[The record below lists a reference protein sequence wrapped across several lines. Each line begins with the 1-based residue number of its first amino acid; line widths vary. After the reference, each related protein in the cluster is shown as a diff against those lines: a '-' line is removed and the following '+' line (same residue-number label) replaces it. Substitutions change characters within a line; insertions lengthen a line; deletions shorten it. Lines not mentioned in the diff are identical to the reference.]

1 MPGLALSGSMN
12 TREEELMSPNAGVPE
27 KEAGF
32 ALILAILALML
43 MTFLGLTL
51 AATTS
56 TELQIATNYRWSQ
69 QALYNAEAGLEYG
82 KSVLRNMNWSLILPT
97 PRMGGREAGCT
108 TTSTASAGFKCWW
121 LNTTTPAETAP
132 TEPPPYARA
141 DPQGVPS
148 RNFENSSCDVYGGG
162 MGYGVVLDDGG
173 GFGPYQ
179 NISNIPGVPPLNGTF
194 TLWVRRDQIANL
206 DGSFS
211 DAPEAGDLSL
221 VLTAEGTAP
230 FTAESS
236 ALAFAQQNRAVK
248 TLQATLSRTLGGTP
262 CGTRGG
268 QVGGG
273 PEGSNFS
280 PCDPITGDSL
290 TGALGG
296 TGRAE
301 LTGVQ

>member
-1 MPGLALSGSMN
+1 MTFRREEPMPGTAAV
-12 TREEELMSPNAGVPE
+12 RRP
-27 KEAGF
+27 EAGF

-51 AATTS
+51 ATSTS

-69 QALYNAEAGLEYG
+69 QAYYNAEAGIEYG
-82 KSVLRNMNWSLILPT
+82 KSVLRLMNWTLLLPT
-97 PRMGGREAGCT
+97 PRMGGSENCVT
-108 TTSTASAGFKCWW
+108 TGPSAGFKCWF
-121 LNTTTPAETAP
+121 LDTNAAPYYPEDPPA
-132 TEPPPYARA
+132 EPPPYARP
-141 DPQGVPS
+141 DTHGNPT
-148 RNFENSSCDVYGGG
+148 RNFENAACDVYGGG

-179 NISNIPGVPPLNGTF
+179 NVTNFTAGVPPLNGSF
-194 TLWVRRDQIANL
+194 TLWIRRDYIANL

-211 DAPEAGDLSL
+211 DAPEGGDLDL
-221 VLTAEGTAP
+221 ILTAEGTAP
-230 FTAESS
+230 FVGEHS
-236 ALAFAQQNRAVK
+236 ALAFTQQNRAVK
-248 TLQATLSRTLGGTP
+248 TLQATLRRTLGTP

-290 TGALGG
+290 NSVLGG
-296 TGRAE
+296 GPGRAE
-301 LTGVQ
+301 LASTQ

>member
-1 MPGLALSGSMN
+1 MSG
-12 TREEELMSPNAGVPE
+12 TVAVPRR
-27 KEAGF
+27 EAGF

-51 AATTS
+51 ATSTS

-82 KSVLRNMNWSLILPT
+82 KSLLRTMNWSLLLPT
-97 PRMGGREAGCT
+97 PRMGGSEGGCT
-108 TTSTASAGFKCWW
+108 TTGPSAGFKCWW
-121 LNTTTPAETAP
+121 LDTGRNRTPLVDYPEDPP
-132 TEPPPYARA
+132 TEPPPYARP
-141 DPQGVPS
+141 DTHGNPS
-148 RNFENSSCDVYGGG
+148 RNFENADCDTFGGG

-173 GFGPYQ
+173 GYGPYQ
-179 NISNIPGVPPLNGTF
+179 NVTNIPGVPPLNGSF
-194 TLWVRRDQIANL
+194 TLFIRRDFLSNL

-211 DAPEAGDLSL
+211 DAPEGGDLDL

-230 FTAESS
+230 YLGENST
-236 ALAFAQQNRAVK
+236 LAFTQQNRAVK
-248 TLQATLSRTLGGTP
+248 TLQATLTRSLGTP

-290 TGALGG
+290 NSVLGG
-296 TGRAE
+296 GPGRAE
-301 LTGVQ
+301 SNTQ

>member
-1 MPGLALSGSMN
+1 MSRRAAV
-12 TREEELMSPNAGVPE
+12 REE
-27 KEAGF
+27 EAGF

-51 AATTS
+51 ATSTS

-69 QALYNAEAGLEYG
+69 QAYYNAEAGIEYG
-82 KSVLRNMNWSLILPT
+82 KSLLRNMNWTLLLPT
-97 PRMGGREAGCT
+97 PRMGGSEAGCA
-108 TTSTASAGFKCWW
+108 TSGPSTGFKCWW
-121 LNTTTPAETAP
+121 LDTTANENPP
-132 TEPPPYARA
+132 TEPPPYNRP
-141 DPQGVPS
+141 DSQGNPT
-148 RNFENSSCDVYGGG
+148 RNFENALCDHFGGG

-179 NISNIPGVPPLNGTF
+179 NVTNIPGIPALNGSF
-194 TLWVRRDQIANL
+194 TIWIRRDQIAND

-211 DAPEAGDLSL
+211 DAPEGGNLDLVITS
-221 VLTAEGTAP
+221 EGTAP
-230 FTAESS
+230 YSGANS
-236 ALAFAQQNRAVK
+236 ALAFVQKNRAVR
-248 TLQATLSRTLGGTP
+248 TLQATLRRTLGTP

-290 TGALGG
+290 NGILGG
-296 TGRAE
+296 GPGRAE
-301 LTGVQ
+301 ANIQ

>member
-1 MPGLALSGSMN
+1 MSGTNAAPG
-12 TREEELMSPNAGVPE
+12 R
-27 KEAGF
+27 EAGF

-51 AATTS
+51 ATSTS
-56 TELQIATNYRWSQ
+56 TELQIATNYRWGQ
-69 QALYNAEAGLEYG
+69 QAHYNAEAGVNYAKALLRFMDW
-82 KSVLRNMNWSLILPT
+82 SMVLPA
-97 PRMGGREAGCT
+97 PRMGGTETNPAGDVCQAT
-108 TTSTASAGFKCWW
+108 GPSAGFRCWW
-121 LNTTTPAETAP
+121 LNAPNPPPGEPLPAEPAP
-132 TEPPPYARA
+132 YQRDDAHGNA
-141 DPQGVPS
+141 S
-148 RNFENSSCDVYGGG
+148 RNFENYACDTYGGG

-179 NISNIPGVPPLNGTF
+179 NVTNIPGIPPINGTF
-194 TLWVRRDQIANL
+194 TIWVRRNQVANL

-211 DAPEAGDLSL
+211 DAPVGSDEEL

-230 FTAESS
+230 FEGAQSN
-236 ALAFAQQNRAVK
+236 LAFVQQNRATKV
-248 TLQATLSRTLGGTP
+248 LQATFKRTLGTP

-290 TGALGG
+290 NGVLGG
-296 TGRAE
+296 PSGRAE
-301 LTGVQ
+301 LTGQQ

>member
-1 MPGLALSGSMN
+1 MRGTA
-12 TREEELMSPNAGVPE
+12 AVPRR
-27 KEAGF
+27 EAGF

-51 AATTS
+51 ATSTS
-56 TELQIATNYRWSQ
+56 TELQIATNYRWAQ
-69 QALYNAEAGLEYG
+69 QAYYNAEAGIEYG
-82 KSVLRNMNWSLILPT
+82 KSLLRNMNWTLLLPT
-97 PRMGGREAGCT
+97 PRGNGAGSEACNP
-108 TTSTASAGFKCWW
+108 ASANFKCWW
-121 LNTTTPAETAP
+121 LDTNVPGPYYPETPPAEA
-132 TEPPPYARA
+132 PPYARPDA
-141 DPQGVPS
+141 HGNPS
-148 RNFENSSCDVYGGG
+148 RNFENAQCDVYGGG

-179 NISNIPGVPPLNGTF
+179 NVTNIPGIPPLNGSF
-194 TLWVRRDQIANL
+194 TLWIRRDHLANF

-211 DAPEAGDLSL
+211 DAPEGGDLDL

-230 FTAESS
+230 FAGENS
-236 ALAFAQQNRAVK
+236 ALAFTQQNRAVK
-248 TLQATLSRTLGGTP
+248 TLQATLKRTLGTP

-290 TGALGG
+290 NGVLGG
-296 TGRAE
+296 GPGRAE
-301 LTGVQ
+301 LTTTQ

>member
-1 MPGLALSGSMN
+1 
-12 TREEELMSPNAGVPE
+12 MSHKADVPE

-69 QALYNAEAGLEYG
+69 QSYYNAEAGIEYG

-97 PRMGGREAGCT
+97 ARMGGSEAGCIASGT
-108 TTSTASAGFKCWW
+108 MSAGFKCWW
-121 LNTTTPAETAP
+121 LTTTTPAETAP
-132 TEPPPYARA
+132 AEAPPYARA
-141 DPQGVPS
+141 DAQGVPS

-162 MGYGVVLDDGG
+162 MGYGAVLDDGG

-194 TLWVRRDQIANL
+194 TLWVRRDQIANG

-211 DAPEAGDLSL
+211 DAPEEGDLGL
-221 VLTAEGTAP
+221 VLTSEGTAP
-230 FTAESS
+230 FTAEAS
-236 ALAFAQQNRAVK
+236 ALAFAQQNRAAR
-248 TLQATLSRTLGGTP
+248 TLQATLRRTLGTP

-290 TGALGG
+290 NGVLGGG

>member
-1 MPGLALSGSMN
+1 MRESIDAG
-12 TREEELMSPNAGVPE
+12 REEG
-27 KEAGF
+27 GF

-51 AATTS
+51 ATSTS
-56 TELQIATNYRWSQ
+56 TELQIATNYRWGMQSH
-69 QALYNAEAGLEYG
+69 YNAEAGLEYA
-82 KSVLRNMNWSLILPT
+82 KSLLRFMDWTMILPA
-97 PRMGGREAGCT
+97 PRMGGAEANPVTGDLCVAT
-108 TTSTASAGFKCWW
+108 GPSAGFKCWW
-121 LNTTTPAETAP
+121 LSGINPLPPGESLPAEAP
-132 TEPPPYARA
+132 PFER
-141 DPQGVPS
+141 DDQHGNPS
-148 RNFENSSCDVYGGG
+148 RNFENSACDTYGGG

-179 NISNIPGVPPLNGTF
+179 NVTNIPGIPAVNGTF
-194 TLWVRRDQIANL
+194 TIWVRRNQVPNV

-211 DAPEAGDLSL
+211 DAPVGSDEEL

-230 FTAESS
+230 FEGGQS
-236 ALAFAQQNRAVK
+236 AMAFVQQNRATKV
-248 TLQATLSRTLGGTP
+248 LQATFKRTLGTP

-290 TGALGG
+290 NSVLGG
-296 TGRAE
+296 GPGRVEA
-301 LTGVQ
+301 TTVQ

>member
-1 MPGLALSGSMN
+1 MRGSADVRH
-12 TREEELMSPNAGVPE
+12 RES
-27 KEAGF
+27 GF

-51 AATTS
+51 ATSTS

-69 QALYNAEAGLEYG
+69 QAYYNAEAGIEYG
-82 KSVLRNMNWSLILPT
+82 KSLLRNMNWTLLLPT
-97 PRMGGREAGCT
+97 ARMAVSGNQSEACAATGVQ
-108 TTSTASAGFKCWW
+108 SAGFKCWF
-121 LNTTTPAETAP
+121 LDTGPGSGFYPEAQP
-132 TEPPPYARA
+132 IEPPPYSRP
-141 DPQGVPS
+141 DTHGNPS
-148 RNFENSSCDVYGGG
+148 RNFENAQCDVYGGG

-179 NISNIPGVPPLNGTF
+179 NVTNIPGVPPLNGSF
-194 TLWVRRDQIANL
+194 TLWIRRDQLRND

-211 DAPEAGDLSL
+211 DAPEGSDLDL
-221 VLTAEGTAP
+221 ILTSEGTAP
-230 FTAESS
+230 YTGENS
-236 ALAFAQQNRAVK
+236 ALAFTQQNRAVK
-248 TLQATLSRTLGGTP
+248 TLQATLRRTLGTP

-290 TGALGG
+290 NSVLGG
-296 TGRAE
+296 GPGRAE
-301 LTGVQ
+301 LTTTQ

>member
-1 MPGLALSGSMN
+1 MTFRGEEPMSGTAAVPG
-12 TREEELMSPNAGVPE
+12 R
-27 KEAGF
+27 EAGF

-51 AATTS
+51 ATSTS

-69 QALYNAEAGLEYG
+69 QAYYNAEAGVEYG
-82 KSVLRNMNWSLILPT
+82 KSLLRNMNWSLLLPT
-97 PRMGGREAGCT
+97 PRMGGSENCVT
-108 TTSTASAGFKCWW
+108 TGPSAGFKCWF
-121 LNTTTPAETAP
+121 LDTKAAP
-132 TEPPPYARA
+132 YYPENPPLEPPPYTRDDAHGN
-141 DPQGVPS
+141 PT
-148 RNFENSSCDVYGGG
+148 RNFENSACDVYGGG

-179 NISNIPGVPPLNGTF
+179 NVTNIPGVPPLNGSF
-194 TLWVRRDQIANL
+194 TLWIRRDQIPNL

-211 DAPEAGDLSL
+211 DAPEGGDLDL
-221 VLTAEGTAP
+221 ILTVEGTAP
-230 FTAESS
+230 YTGETS
-236 ALAFAQQNRAVK
+236 ALAFTQQNRAVK
-248 TLQATLSRTLGGTP
+248 ALQATLRRSLGTP

-290 TGALGG
+290 NGVLGG
-296 TGRAE
+296 GPGRAE
-301 LTGVQ
+301 LTTTQ

>member
-1 MPGLALSGSMN
+1 MPGLALSVAGKDL
-12 TREEELMSPNAGVPE
+12 REETMPRTGAVRE

-51 AATTS
+51 ATSTS

-69 QALYNAEAGLEYG
+69 QAYYNAEAGIEYG
-82 KSVLRNMNWSLILPT
+82 RSLLRYMNWSLLLPA
-97 PRMGGREAGCT
+97 PRMGHYETNAGGT
-108 TTSTASAGFKCWW
+108 TCSNATSAGFSCWW
-121 LNTTTPAETAP
+121 LTTNDQNEPLP
-132 TEPPPYARA
+132 SEPPPYSRP
-141 DPQGVPS
+141 DSYGNTS
-148 RNFENSSCDVYGGG
+148 RNFENSKCDTYGGG
-162 MGYGVVLDDGG
+162 EGYGVVLDDGG

-179 NISNIPGVPPLNGTF
+179 NVTNIPGVPPLNGSF
-194 TLWVRRDQIANL
+194 TLWIRRDQIPNN

-211 DAPEAGDLSL
+211 DAPDTGDLDL
-221 VLTAEGTAP
+221 VLTSEGTAP
-230 FTAESS
+230 YSGENSNL
-236 ALAFAQQNRAVK
+236 ALVQQNRSVR
-248 TLQATLSRTLGGTP
+248 TLQATLRRTLGTP

-290 TGALGG
+290 RGIVGHPVSEA
-296 TGRAE
+296 ASE
-301 LTGVQ
+301 

>member
-1 MPGLALSGSMN
+1 MRGN
-12 TREEELMSPNAGVPE
+12 TAVPRR
-27 KEAGF
+27 EAGF

-51 AATTS
+51 ATSTS

-69 QALYNAEAGLEYG
+69 QAYFNAEAGIEYG
-82 KSVLRNMNWSLILPT
+82 KSLLRNMNWTLLLPT
-97 PRMGGREAGCT
+97 ARMAVSASGTESCVT
-108 TTSTASAGFKCWW
+108 TGPSAGFKCWF
-121 LNTTTPAETAP
+121 LDTNASPYYPETPPVEPAP
-132 TEPPPYARA
+132 YSRPDAH
-141 DPQGVPS
+141 GNPS
-148 RNFENSSCDVYGGG
+148 RNFENAQCDVYGGG

-179 NISNIPGVPPLNGTF
+179 NVTNIPGIPPLNGSF
-194 TLWVRRDQIANL
+194 TLWIRRDHLANF

-211 DAPEAGDLSL
+211 DAPESGDLDL

-230 FTAESS
+230 FAGENS
-236 ALAFAQQNRAVK
+236 ALAFTQQNRAVK
-248 TLQATLSRTLGGTP
+248 TLQATLKRTLGTP

-290 TGALGG
+290 NGVLGG
-296 TGRAE
+296 GPGRAE
-301 LTGVQ
+301 LTTTQ

>member
-1 MPGLALSGSMN
+1 M
-12 TREEELMSPNAGVPE
+12 RESNHARRD
-27 KEAGF
+27 EAGF

-51 AATTS
+51 ATSTS
-56 TELQIATNYRWSQ
+56 TELQIATNYRWGQ
-69 QALYNAEAGLEYG
+69 QAHYNAEAGVEYA
-82 KSVLRNMNWSLILPT
+82 KSLLRFMDWSLVLPE
-97 PRMGGREAGCT
+97 PRMGGSEQNPIDNEVCVPSGT
-108 TTSTASAGFKCWW
+108 NNAGFKCWY
-121 LNTTTPAETAP
+121 LNAP
-132 TEPPPYARA
+132 NPPPGEVTPTNPPYQRDDSAGNA
-141 DPQGVPS
+141 S
-148 RNFENSSCDVYGGG
+148 RNFENSRCDTFGGG

-179 NISNIPGVPPLNGTF
+179 NVTNIPGIPAINGAF
-194 TLWVRRDQIANL
+194 TVWIRRNYIANR

-211 DAPEAGDLSL
+211 DAPADSDQEL

-230 FTAESS
+230 FDGAQSN
-236 ALAFAQQNRAVK
+236 LAFVQQNRAIK
-248 TLQATLSRTLGGTP
+248 ILQATFKRNLGTP

-290 TGALGG
+290 NSVLGG
-296 TGRAE
+296 GPGRVEAD
-301 LTGVQ
+301 TVQ

>member
-1 MPGLALSGSMN
+1 MSN
-12 TREEELMSPNAGVPE
+12 TCDVREREG
-27 KEAGF
+27 GF

-43 MTFLGLTL
+43 LTFLGLTL
-51 AATTS
+51 ATSTS

-69 QALYNAEAGLEYG
+69 QAYYNAEAGIEYG
-82 KSVLRNMNWSLILPT
+82 RSLLRYMNWSLILPT
-97 PRMGGREAGCT
+97 PRMGPGETSPTQGLCQT
-108 TTSTASAGFKCWW
+108 TGPSTGFKCWW
-121 LNTTTPAETAP
+121 LTTNTAP
-132 TEPPPYARA
+132 EDLPAEPPPYARPDA
-141 DPQGVPS
+141 HGNPT
-148 RNFENSSCDVYGGG
+148 RNFENSACDVYGGG

-179 NISNIPGVPPLNGTF
+179 NVTNLPGVPPLNGSF
-194 TLWVRRDQIANL
+194 TLWIRRDQVANT

-211 DAPEAGDLSL
+211 DAPESGDLDL

-230 FTAESS
+230 YAGEQSNL
-236 ALAFAQQNRAVK
+236 ALAQQSRAVR
-248 TLQATLSRTLGGTP
+248 TLQATMRRTLGTP

-290 TGALGG
+290 NGVLGG
-296 TGRAE
+296 GPGRLENSTG
-301 LTGVQ
+301 Q